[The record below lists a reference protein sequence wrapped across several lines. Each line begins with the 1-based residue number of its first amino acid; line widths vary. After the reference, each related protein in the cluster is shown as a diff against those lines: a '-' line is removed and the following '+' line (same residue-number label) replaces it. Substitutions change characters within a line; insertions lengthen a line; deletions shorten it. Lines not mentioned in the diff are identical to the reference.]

1 MHRSALYRT
10 EHRSLLMAHSY
21 ILGQSGVGKS
31 TLLKQHIITAIAKG
45 HGVFYLDPHGHDTDE
60 LLHYIPKARRNDVI
74 LFDPSRE
81 EVVAFN
87 PLEDITNV
95 PLAVS
100 ILLDTIKDAWGYG
113 DMPTPTMDMYL
124 YFSLSVLAETKETL
138 VQLPRL
144 LTDRAY
150 RTGLTDIIKDDVVRD
165 FWNVFDGMTGKEQ
178 RAEIS
183 STLNKALMLI
193 ADPRVRRALGYQKS
207 SFTCGDVVTGKIF
220 LARLPQGQLSKGRVA
235 LLGSVLLSLMHQA
248 CLSRDGAVPF
258 EFFLDECHL
267 LAPSVV
273 KEMLSGV
280 RKFNVHLTLAHQ
292 YIDQLDKDYFSAVLG
307 NCQSL
312 TVFRTSMDDAKRL
325 EDRFGVNQ
333 MSISFQE
340 LAPFTARQFPFSS
353 RTPTLHVAPFDKAP
367 YPRSL
372 RDIEEHHRRS
382 LWR

>member
-1 MHRSALYRT
+1 M
-10 EHRSLLMAHSY
+10 
-21 ILGQSGVGKS
+21 SGVGKS
-31 TLLKQHIITAIAKG
+31 TLLKQNIITAISKG

-60 LLHYIPKARRNDVI
+60 LLHHIPKFRRNDVI

-87 PLEDITNV
+87 PLEDIDNI

-124 YFSLSVLAETKETL
+124 YFSLSLLAINHETL
-138 VQLPRL
+138 VELPKV
-144 LTDRAY
+144 LTDKAY
-150 RTGLTDIIKDDVVRD
+150 RACLLENVSDTVISD

-193 ADPRVRRALGYQKS
+193 ADPRVRCALSYPKS
-207 SFTCGDVVTGKIF
+207 SFTCSEVVAGKIF
-220 LARLPQGQLSKGRVA
+220 LARLPQGQLSKGRTA
-235 LLGSVLLSLMHQA
+235 LLGSILVSLMHQA
-248 CLSRDGAVPF
+248 CLSRDPAVPF

-267 LAPSVV
+267 IAPSVV

-307 NCQSL
+307 NCASL

-333 MSISFQE
+333 LSISFQE
-340 LAPFTARQFPFSS
+340 LEPFTARQFPFSS
-353 RTPTLHVAPFDKAP
+353 RTPTLHVAPFNKAP

-372 RDIEEHHRRS
+372 SDILEHHRRA

>member
-1 MHRSALYRT
+1 M
-10 EHRSLLMAHSY
+10 
-21 ILGQSGVGKS
+21 
-31 TLLKQHIITAIAKG
+31 
-45 HGVFYLDPHGHDTDE
+45 
-60 LLHYIPKARRNDVI
+60 I

-81 EVVAFN
+81 ETVAFN
-87 PLEDITNV
+87 PLEDIANI

-113 DMPTPTMDMYL
+113 DMPTPVMDMYL
-124 YFSLSVLAETKETL
+124 YFSLTVLAENNETL
-138 VQLPRL
+138 VQLPQL

-150 RTGLTDIIKDDVVRD
+150 RTALTDNLKDTVVQD
-165 FWNVFDGMTGKEQ
+165 FWAVFDGMTGKEQ
-178 RAEIS
+178 RDQVA

-193 ADPRVRRALGYQKS
+193 ADPRVRKALGHKTS
-207 SFTCGDVVTGKIF
+207 SFRCSEIVSDKILF
-220 LARLPQGQLSKGRVA
+220 ARLPQGQLSKGRSA

-248 CLSRDGAVPF
+248 CLSRDTSVPF
-258 EFFLDECHL
+258 EFFIDECHL
-267 LAPSVV
+267 VAPSVV
-273 KEMLSGV
+273 KEMLSGI

-333 MSISFQE
+333 LSISFQE
-340 LAPFTARQFPFSS
+340 LPNYTARQFPFKSS
-353 RTPTLHVAPFDKAP
+353 TPTLHIAPFDKAP

-372 RDIEEHHRRS
+372 KDIEEHHRRA
-382 LWR
+382 LWK